1 MVILNTGQQAN
12 LNTVPRYNWFRF
24 GIVTSHIAGHQDFL
38 QKVRE
43 KCAQER
49 NRFIIQEEFLVSE
62 ATGYDV
68 SDIPKSEVRIIL
80 LYCTKAEAK
89 VILSNGAKVGLNSS
103 AYLWLVTQSVVGN
116 IGDRMAGMADS
127 FHIGMLGV
135 HFTTSLN
142 TILKDVMPLAVKIFA
157 EGAVNFLNKTSGS
170 GGQLNSKLSCHSNNT
185 KYTWGDTLLK

>member
-1 MVILNTGQQAN
+1 MS
-12 LNTVPRYNWFRF
+12 RYNWFRF

-89 VILSNGAKVGLNSS
+89 VILSKVTFLDFLRLTSS
-103 AYLWLVTQSVVGN
+103 SSELSSQFPWLPESSIRSIQQVVSVRFKSERG
-116 IGDRMAGMADS
+116 R
-127 FHIGMLGV
+127 
-135 HFTTSLN
+135 
-142 TILKDVMPLAVKIFA
+142 
-157 EGAVNFLNKTSGS
+157 
-170 GGQLNSKLSCHSNNT
+170 
-185 KYTWGDTLLK
+185 W

>member
-1 MVILNTGQQAN
+1 MSKFRMVMVILKTLASN
-12 LNTVPRYNWFRF
+12 LNIVSRYNWFRF

-62 ATGYDV
+62 TTGYDV

-116 IGDRMAGMADS
+116 IGEKMAGMADS

-142 TILKDVMPLAVKIFA
+142 TILKVTPPHLTAR
-157 EGAVNFLNKTSGS
+157 
-170 GGQLNSKLSCHSNNT
+170 
-185 KYTWGDTLLK
+185 

>member
-142 TILKDVMPLAVKIFA
+142 TILKVTPA
-157 EGAVNFLNKTSGS
+157 SS
-170 GGQLNSKLSCHSNNT
+170 QH
-185 KYTWGDTLLK
+185 GDW